1 MKAAIFKGP
10 GAVEA
15 GERPDPV
22 IQEPT
27 DAVVRVVLGCVCGSD
42 LW

>member
-10 GAVEA
+10 GETAI

-22 IQEPT
+22 IKDST
-27 DAVVRVVLGCVCGSD
+27 DAVVRVVLA
-42 LW
+42 

>member
-1 MKAAIFKGP
+1 MKAAIFQGP

-27 DAVVRVVLGCVCGSD
+27 ASLKYLLAR
-42 LW
+42 